1 MKIGIVG
8 AGIAG
13 LAAAVRMASAGHE
26 VEVFEANAYP
36 GGKLSE
42 FVQDGYR
49 FDAGPSLFTMP
60 QYVEELFKVAGE
72 EVSRHFRY
80 RRLPILCNYFWE
92 DGTRL
97 SASGDISEF
106 GRDIERTLG
115 VPAERV
121 IRSLEDSR
129 HKYEL
134 SGRIFLEKSLHKTE
148 TWLNREAWKAMLQ
161 IPQFDL
167 FTTMHAVN
175 ERNVQHPKLVQ
186 LFNRYATYNGS
197 NPYKT
202 PGLLTIIPYFEY
214 GIGAFYPEGGMHSI
228 TKAIWQL
235 GQRKGAKYHFEKPV
249 AQIVVENGHAKGLV
263 AGGTEHRFDRVISNM
278 DAYYT
283 YRKLLPGQAAPER
296 ALRQEKSTSAL
307 IFYWGIQR
315 SFPELDLHNIFFSDD
330 YRSEFRELS
339 VGRISDDP
347 TVYINITSKYTPAD
361 APPGCETWFT
371 MVNVPYNS
379 GQNWDAM
386 IAETRERVLAKLSR
400 ILGVPVAPLIA
411 TEGLLDPR
419 SIESKTSSHLG
430 ALYGTS
436 SNNRLAAFLRHPNF
450 SNRIKGLYFCG
461 GSVHPG
467 GGIPLALL
475 SAKIA
480 TDLILIKS

>member
-26 VEVFEANAYP
+26 VEVFEANTYP

-72 EVSRHFRY
+72 EVSPHFRY
-80 RRLPILCNYFWE
+80 HRLPVLCNYFWE

-115 VPAERV
+115 VSAERV

-129 HKYEL
+129 YKYEL
-134 SGRIFLEKSLHKTE
+134 TGRIFLEKSLHKAD
-148 TWLNREAWKAMLQ
+148 TWLNQEVWKAMLQ

-202 PGLLTIIPYFEY
+202 PGLLTIIPHFEY
-214 GIGAFYPEGGMHSI
+214 GIGAFYPEGGMYSI

-235 GQRKGAKYHFEKPV
+235 GQRKGVKYHFEKPV

-283 YRKLLPGQAAPER
+283 YRKLLPGQEAPER

-330 YRSEFRELS
+330 YRREFRELS
-339 VGRISDDP
+339 VGSISDDP
-347 TVYINITSKYTPAD
+347 TIYINITSKYTPAD

-379 GQNWDAM
+379 GQNWDVM
-386 IAETRERVLAKLSR
+386 IAETRERILAKLSR
-400 ILGVPVAPLIA
+400 ILGVPIAPLIA

-480 TDLILIKS
+480 TDLILEKS